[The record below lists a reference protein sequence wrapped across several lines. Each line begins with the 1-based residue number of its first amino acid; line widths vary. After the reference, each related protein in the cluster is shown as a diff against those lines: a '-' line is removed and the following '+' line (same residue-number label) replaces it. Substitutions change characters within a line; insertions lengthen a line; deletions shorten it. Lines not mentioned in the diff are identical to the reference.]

1 MISRRLKT
9 NSYAISTMIIALI
22 IIIAV
27 ALISAGVAA
36 LAFFG
41 LWNPLGQVVGSGIF
55 ESQKKDFM
63 DFTIVEVGGGFEVE
77 ILQSSSY
84 SITITADD
92 NMFNYIEVSKTG
104 DTLTIGLKWGYDYRN
119 VTLKAKITTPDL
131 YGLIFSGGTHGTAK
145 EFSSSHDFDLSLSGG
160 SIVSLNGTAN
170 ELTVSGSGGSHLHLS
185 EFPVHDA
192 TVNLSGG
199 SHATIYLD
207 GRLDGTLSGGS
218 HLKYLGDPDPID
230 VSTSG
235 GSTVTPE
242 Y

>member
-1 MISRRLKT
+1 
-9 NSYAISTMIIALI
+9 MIIALI
-22 IIIAV
+22 IIIVV

-36 LAFFG
+36 VAFFG
-41 LWNPLGQVVGSGIF
+41 LWNPFGKVVGSGTF

-84 SITITADD
+84 DITITADD

-104 DTLTIGLKWGYDYRN
+104 DTLTIGLKWGYDYQN
-119 VTLKAKITTPDL
+119 VSLKAKIKMPDL
-131 YGLIFSGGTHGTAK
+131 YGLMFSGGTHGTAQ
-145 EFSSSHDFDLSLSGG
+145 EFSSSHDLELSLSGG
-160 SIVSLNGTAN
+160 SIVSVEGEANDLTA
-170 ELTVSGSGGSHLHLS
+170 SGSGGSQLDLS

-199 SHATIYLD
+199 SHATIHLD
-207 GRLDGTLSGGS
+207 GRLEGTLSGGS
-218 HLKYLGDPDPID
+218 HLKYLGDPNPID

-235 GSTVTPE
+235 GSTVGPKQ
-242 Y
+242 